1 MSEALKQLKAGGML
15 KNLETGEVVKI
26 TKIDYFVSYENDE
39 VSGEVQASKLEQ
51 FFEML

>member
-1 MSEALKQLKAGGML
+1 MAKSLKDLKVGGQL

-39 VSGEVQASKLEQ
+39 VSGEVQANKLQ
-51 FFEML
+51 SFFEIL